1 MGIQEYLHD
10 LLDNQ
15 LSEIKYRYRIQ
26 IVDDI
31 KNRMCALLAKWEQ
44 RQFEIACLKW
54 LQALIAAGLR
64 CRSLCRMKK

>member
-44 RQFEIACLKW
+44 EDYRRTVLFVTDEE
-54 LQALIAAGLR
+54 ALFHAGSGCKR
-64 CRSLCRMKK
+64 